1 MAKIVESCLEW
12 GSATAALPGQTESGD
27 LHLVVSSA
35 EKAVV
40 AVVDG
45 LGHGPEAA
53 AASRIAIETVKEH
66 LDEPVISMLR
76 RCHECLRVTRGAVI
90 SLASFNARDAM
101 MTWVG
106 IGNVAGFLFRADQ
119 NLPHETLLLRAGVL
133 GVLLP
138 PLQAAVLPVDPGDVV
153 VFATDG
159 VRTTFAENIVPNTSP
174 RTTAED
180 ILGKYNKGTD
190 DALVLAARYRGSPS

>member
-27 LHLVVSSA
+27 LHLVVSTA

-53 AASRIAIETVKEH
+53 AASRIAIETVREH
-66 LDEPVISMLR
+66 VNEPVISMLR
-76 RCHECLRVTRGAVI
+76 RCHECLRQTRGAVI

-101 MTWVG
+101 MTWAG

-119 NLPHETLLLRAGVL
+119 NLPHETLLLRGGVL
-133 GVLLP
+133 GALLP
-138 PLQAAVLPVDPGDVV
+138 PLQAAVLPVDPGDVLL
-153 VFATDG
+153 FATDG
-159 VRTTFAENIVPNTSP
+159 VRTDFAENIIPIASLH
-174 RTTAED
+174 TTAEA
-180 ILGKYNKGTD
+180 ILTNYNKGTD
-190 DALVLAARYRGSPS
+190 DALVLAARYRGLPS